1 MKRAVKRRIVALSLV
16 AALLLS
22 AMAGCGGKNEAVHRS
37 EGTVPTATEAEDVM
51 NTTAA
56 LSIRYYLTARAYLD
70 AFLHYDTDNM
80 SEAEAEE
87 FTALLNKAVDLF
99 ADVEQLSEALQDTV
113 DVWEAAPRG
122 PRASYH
128 ALSRKVPSVV
138 ITAHA
143 AADNAS
149 TRWAQDIVNAYDK
162 APAGRGV
169 RTLAEQLGTDARHAY
184 AQLKQATAI
193 LDGADYQEIA
203 DKANTAVQVGTA
215 LKAAGTGAG
224 LVIAVAA
231 APAAGV
237 VGAVAKTGGVVCAG
251 INTVLEVGSA
261 GSIIYHNGED
271 NEISIACDSTEQQFA
286 PVGQVFSIMG
296 VGQALK
302 DVGTTGKSVLE
313 NGYKALSEKDKQAL
327 GENGFTIL
335 SSAGTSLSEYVNDG
349 TVLSGT
355 FTKTEKGFTF
365 TLADTLTGADKSSEK
380 NVTEV
385 LENGGMDKNAI
396 KKAISG
402 DAPAAQSSDS
412 IPGAIGKA
420 IMDKNQVISDT
431 AGSGSAA
438 DVTRTVSTTLSEV
451 EQHISESSDSAARG
465 RAGDQDV
472 PDIDMDSPV
481 PDDAWD
487 GDSVDFVGK
496 DGSVTTV
503 YDSGSVVTVF
513 PDGSTKGVD
522 YNGNTHTT
530 DADGNSTLSTP
541 AGEIYTQDKDG
552 TISYTDAGGLTT
564 TVHPDGSFSESSESL
579 GVVKEYDSDG
589 HCTGIGFI
597 GSDERIGTNEDGD
610 FEEGTIKGP
619 NDATLTISH
628 DGLDVTMRTPDGKQV
643 SLSTDGVTD
652 SDGGMTETVSIT
664 GKDGESFT
672 STTNTTA
679 NRDGSGDYSGDTVI
693 TTGEYVNA
701 DGDTW
706 TVESRGEWD
715 ADGNPMPGAT
725 NVSQFTGA
733 DGSTLWM
740 DGNSGALEYFDPNTG
755 DTMVVDSNGNLTTLK
770 DSSGNDWNV
779 VYDDEGNV
787 KWANITFDDGATL
800 MQSDEGGGVFTLPDG
815 TQYVTDGD
823 GNVNK
828 DGEPLK
834 EDGEWLSGKEP
845 EESKPDTKPDT
856 KQSGAPGSDT
866 ADSNSFIEKICG
878 SYRMSGNSHLISEKA
893 RFSES
898 GGKDQSVEYTVTVTD
913 ANDGTINIQVSDG
926 ITVNATVNVETKTA
940 TASFVPPAAAE
951 AGNTDFRYDFVMT
964 FDVSGKTVS
973 ADLNIKIT
981 GLSETNVSGQ
991 KS

>member
-1 MKRAVKRRIVALSLV
+1 MKRAVKRRIVALSLA

-87 FTALLNKAVDLF
+87 FTELLNKAVDLF
-99 ADVEQLSEALQDTV
+99 ADVEQLSEALKDTV

-396 KKAISG
+396 KEAISG

-412 IPGAIGKA
+412 IPEAIGKA

-451 EQHISESSDSAARG
+451 EQHISESSDSTARG

-472 PDIDMDSPV
+472 PDIDMGSPV

-522 YNGNTHTT
+522 YKGNTHTT

-715 ADGNPMPGAT
+715 ADGNPVPGAT
-725 NVSQFTGA
+725 NFSQFTGA

-740 DGNSGALEYFDPNTG
+740 DGNSGALEYYDPNTG

-834 EDGEWLSGKEP
+834 KDGKWIDDINSENGKNEP
-845 EESKPDTKPDT
+845 DNSASENSNAGENS
-856 KQSGAPGSDT
+856 
-866 ADSNSFIEKICG
+866 SNSIT
-878 SYRMSGNSHLISEKA
+878 A
-893 RFSES
+893 QQ
-898 GGKDQSVEYTVTVTD
+898 GGTGAAGV
-913 ANDGTINIQVSDG
+913 TINDIMGSWYYVSDG
-926 ITVNATVNVETKTA
+926 IREDYTFSQANDTVTVVM
-940 TASFVPPAAAE
+940 TASKADGTTSDPVTFSCE
-951 AGNTDFRYDFVMT
+951 YT
-964 FDVSGKTVS
+964 FDGNVLVVSNSKWHNDMKLRLIS
-973 ADLNIKIT
+973 KDSLEIT
-981 GLSETNVSGQ
+981 SSGTFVLTRN
-991 KS
+991 K

>member
-1 MKRAVKRRIVALSLV
+1 MKRAVKRRIVALSLA

-22 AMAGCGGKNEAVHRS
+22 ALAGCGGKNEAVHRS

-99 ADVEQLSEALQDTV
+99 ADVEQLSEALKDTV

-396 KKAISG
+396 KEAISG

-438 DVTRTVSTTLSEV
+438 DVTRTVSTTLSKV

-522 YNGNTHTT
+522 YKGNTHTT
-530 DADGNSTLSTP
+530 DADGNNTLSTP

-740 DGNSGALEYFDPNTG
+740 DGNSGALEYYDPNTG
-755 DTMVVDSNGNLTTLK
+755 DTMVIDSNGNLTTLK

-834 EDGEWLSGKEP
+834 KDGKWIDDINSGNGKNEP
-845 EESKPDTKPDT
+845 DKSASENSNAGEYNS
-856 KQSGAPGSDT
+856 
-866 ADSNSFIEKICG
+866 SNSKTAQQGGTGAAGVTINDIMG
-878 SYRMSGNSHLISEKA
+878 SWSYVSGDIRENYT
-893 RFSES
+893 FSQAN
-898 GGKDQSVEYTVTVTD
+898 DTVTVVMT
-913 ANDGTINIQVSDG
+913 ASKADGTTSDPV
-926 ITVNATVNVETKTA
+926 TFSCE
-940 TASFVPPAAAE
+940 
-951 AGNTDFRYDFVMT
+951 YT
-964 FDVSGKTVS
+964 FDGNVLVVSNSKWHNDMKLRLIS
-973 ADLNIKIT
+973 KDSLEIT
-981 GLSETNVSGQ
+981 SSGTFVLTRN
-991 KS
+991 K

>member
-1 MKRAVKRRIVALSLV
+1 MKRAVKRRIVALSLT

-87 FTALLNKAVDLF
+87 FTELLNKAVDLF

-365 TLADTLTGADKSSEK
+365 TLADTLTGADKSSQK

-396 KKAISG
+396 KEAISG

-597 GSDERIGTNEDGD
+597 DSDERIGTNEDGD

-679 NRDGSGDYSGDTVI
+679 NRDGRGDYSGDTVI

-740 DGNSGALEYFDPNTG
+740 DGNSGALEYYDPNTG
-755 DTMVVDSNGNLTTLK
+755 DTMVIDSNGNLTTLK

-964 FDVSGKTVS
+964 FDDFNHQFLFIS
-973 ADLNIKIT
+973 NF
-981 GLSETNVSGQ
+981 
-991 KS
+991 

>member
-1 MKRAVKRRIVALSLV
+1 MKRAVKRRIVALSLA

-22 AMAGCGGKNEAVHRS
+22 AMAGCGGKNEAVHRA

-87 FTALLNKAVDLF
+87 FTELLNKAVDLF
-99 ADVEQLSEALQDTV
+99 ADVEQLSEALKDTV

-162 APAGRGV
+162 ARATGRGV

-396 KKAISG
+396 KEAISG

-522 YNGNTHTT
+522 YKGNTHTT
-530 DADGNSTLSTP
+530 DADGNNTLSTP

-740 DGNSGALEYFDPNTG
+740 DGNSGALEYYDPNTG
-755 DTMVVDSNGNLTTLK
+755 DTMVIDSNGNLTTLK

-815 TQYVTDGD
+815 TQYVTDAD
-823 GNVNK
+823 GNVYVNGQSL
-828 DGEPLK
+828 DGGDTTPDLPDVPDDGGYADVPPVDDGQGYGDDPAPDEGGDLSARNVAGTYHISGYEAWDDYEDDDYDSRESLTVDVTFSAQNGGLVMTANGISLPSSGYDPATGTCSFAD
-834 EDGEWLSGKEP
+834 EDGMLIYMYF
-845 EESKPDTKPDT
+845 SK
-856 KQSGAPGSDT
+856 
-866 ADSNSFIEKICG
+866 
-878 SYRMSGNSHLISEKA
+878 
-893 RFSES
+893 S
-898 GGKDQSVEYTVTVTD
+898 GGTYSVTMD
-913 ANDGTINIQVSDG
+913 FDNDYGYGRSYG
-926 ITVNATVNVETKTA
+926 H
-940 TASFVPPAAAE
+940 
-951 AGNTDFRYDFVMT
+951 Y
-964 FDVSGKTVS
+964 SGSKR
-973 ADLNIKIT
+973 
-981 GLSETNVSGQ
+981 
-991 KS
+991 